1 MEEELKYDE
10 ILKAASLA
18 GKIILESGGEIYR
31 VEQTIDHICRAYGIP
46 ECESYA
52 TPTTIILSIVGK
64 NGKTYSLLRRIT
76 ERRVDLSR
84 VEAINSLS
92 RRVSSEKIDLSVTEQ
107 QLLNIQNRPIY
118 SFWKMLLASAIGA
131 GAFSVIFGKGIR
143 EFVCAAAVGAALH
156 AFVQVLTFL
165 KLGDFFIK
173 MAGGAFSALLGWLFY
188 YIGVSN
194 DWKVVTLSVL
204 MLLVPGMLFTNA
216 FRDIAAGDLVSGVSR
231 VIEAVCTAA
240 ALACGAAIVYIFL
253 LPLGGFSI

>member
-1 MEEELKYDE
+1 MEEESKYDE
-10 ILKAASLA
+10 ILIAASLA

-52 TPTTIILSIVGK
+52 TPTTIMASIVGE
-64 NGKTYSLLRRIT
+64 NGRTYTMMRRIT
-76 ERRVDLSR
+76 DRRVDLSR
-84 VEAINSLS
+84 VEAVNSLS
-92 RRVSSEKIDLSVTEQ
+92 RRVTFEKIDLSIMEQ
-107 QLLNIQNRPIY
+107 QLLNIENRPTY
-118 SFWKMLLASAIGA
+118 SYWILLFASAIGA
-131 GAFSVIFGKGIR
+131 GAFSVVFGEGIR
-143 EFVCAAAVGAALH
+143 GFVCSAVVGAALH
-156 AFVQVLTFL
+156 AFVQMLTSL

-173 MAGGAFSALLGWLFY
+173 MTGGAFSALMGWLFY

-194 DWKVVTLSVL
+194 DWKVLTLSVL
-204 MLLVPGMLFTNA
+204 MLLVPGMLLTNA